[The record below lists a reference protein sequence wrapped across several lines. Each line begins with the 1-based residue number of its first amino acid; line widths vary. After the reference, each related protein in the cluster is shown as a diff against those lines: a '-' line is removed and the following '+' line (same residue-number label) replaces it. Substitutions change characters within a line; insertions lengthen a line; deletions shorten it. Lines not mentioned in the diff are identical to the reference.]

1 MFVTG
6 LGSVLVNENPRKSAK
21 SKSTFHHL
29 YVVYD
34 LENKVDLERLKQYL
48 YAGQL
53 EKGKL
58 LKQFY
63 ELDLNNTKL

>member
-1 MFVTG
+1 M
-6 LGSVLVNENPRKSAK
+6 LQVLVRSWLMKILENPRK

-58 LKQFY
+58 LKRFY